1 MALTSIALCSRPLA
15 ANANAQPF
23 DVLKTKSV
31 LSALGYYEAPEWG
44 ISQFPDPALF
54 TALRQFQRIHGLKID
69 GKMNPGGETEKTLF
83 TALTE
88 DQTNVA
94 VRTAALALQDMGRGG
109 DEILAHITP
118 EEARLLDAV
127 TDGGS
132 VNPATGLLE
141 FRYGGGGGYRGH
153 VNAAQSNDMENVYAR
168 VNVKPAYEYWSAVN
182 KSPALDVKGQPTP
195 FASGTAENP
204 EPLKDEREVLGK
216 SISYAEDKATK
227 RALKT
232 ILVAAFMRGS
242 PPLMMTKSQ
251 GDFIFGHSKDP
262 I

>member
-1 MALTSIALCSRPLA
+1 MALSHFTWVSRPLA
-15 ANANAQPF
+15 ANVNAQPF
-23 DVLKTKSV
+23 DVLKMKSV

-54 TALRQFQRIHGLKID
+54 AALRQFQRAYGLKTD
-69 GKMNPGGETEKTLF
+69 GKMNPGGETEKMLF

-88 DQTNVA
+88 DQTNAA
-94 VRTAALALQDMGRGG
+94 VRTAALALQNMGRGG

-118 EEARLLDAV
+118 DEALLLDAV

-141 FRYGGGGGYRGH
+141 FKYGGGGGYRGH
-153 VNAAQSNDMENVYAR
+153 VNVAQPDDMENVYAR
-168 VNVKPAYEYWSAVN
+168 VKVRPVYEYWSAVN
-182 KSPALDVKGQPTP
+182 KPSDLDVKRQSTT
-195 FASGTAENP
+195 FAPGTAENP
-204 EPLKDEREVLGK
+204 TPLKDERELLGK
-216 SISYAEDKATK
+216 SISYAEDKVAN

-242 PPLMMTKSQ
+242 PPLMMTKNQ
-251 GDFIFGHSKDP
+251 RDFIFGHSKDP
-262 I
+262 T